1 MPLTIFNLSTVD
13 HLYIGKDTVIA
24 FAEQPVL
31 ETYNIELASED
42 KIKEHLAKPRNWV
55 PQRHETL
62 PEIPHDTAFLCS
74 PADVPGP
81 HKVQLQDKDITPD
94 IRQKFD
100 ELCEEY
106 GEAFSKNNEDI
117 GRTKLVKMDI
127 DTGDSPPVSSRPYTL
142 PLKHYEWV
150 QREIESL
157 ECAGVIT
164 KSMSKWASP
173 IVIVPKKSAPGE
185 PLKRRLCVDFRKVN
199 ELQQEVITAGKTKG
213 QISIHP
219 LPKIDEMYAKLKGAK
234 VFSTIDLRSGYHHIA
249 LGKSSRAKTAFVIPF
264 GKYEFLMVPFGLA
277 QAPAHFQ
284 LLINKVLKGLK
295 FAMTYLDD
303 IIIFSQDELQHLEH
317 LEIVFSCLRE
327 AGLKMK
333 SSKCDFFKSEI
344 HYLGHLISLEVI
356 SPLPNK
362 LDSIKHMPVPNS
374 AKEIKQFL
382 GLTGYYRK
390 FVPRFADISRPLT
403 TLTKKDAKFE
413 WTSACQK
420 SFELLKEALCGEP
433 VLKYA
438 DTSKPYTLYTDASK
452 YGWAGVLTQP
462 HIMTIDGKST
472 TTDHPV
478 AFVSGLFRGSQLNW
492 AALTKEA
499 FAIYMSVK
507 KLLFYLTDA
516 QILLRSDHKLLE
528 KFLLKNTLNS
538 KVNNWAMELEAF
550 NIQFDYI
557 KGSSNILADTLSRLI
572 AIDPDTP
579 TMPEE
584 PGYEFG
590 YAIFEE
596 FLKVQT
602 KTYEVNEVI
611 VGTDTEIFKNDP
623 ELQNSL
629 QCIENPIAPQ
639 RLKKLQQQDPNI
651 QILKCKLQN
660 NRLDKE
666 YYSLDEN
673 ELLMRKVIDSGH
685 EFHAI
690 YLPSVLIFQ
699 VLRTAHDDLG
709 HNGFPRTYAAL
720 KRVFFW
726 KGMKEDIR
734 KHCKTCATC
743 QLHKLENVKFERNI
757 FKPSL
762 QPMDFI
768 CMDLIGEFHP
778 PTSCGHRYALTAV
791 CMLTGFTWC
800 VPLKTKTAEEV
811 VKAYMDHIYCNFGG
825 SIKIL
830 TDNGTEFKNKL
841 FKEVINKL
849 GMEFSIHSPPYR
861 PQSNGKIERFH
872 RFLKTCIGKHIN
884 YGLEWD
890 ELTPMATACYN
901 FFQNCSARES
911 AFFVMFGRDP
921 INKLNMLLHAARCYF
936 HDDNGL
942 PNLEALKNIYQ
953 VVAQQLL
960 NSRE

>member
-13 HLYIGKDTVIA
+13 HLYIGNDTMIA

-42 KIKEHLAKPRNWV
+42 KIKEHLARPQNWV
-55 PQRHETL
+55 PQRHKTL
-62 PEIPHDTAFLCS
+62 PEIPHDTAFICS

-81 HKVQLQDKDITPD
+81 RKVQLQDKNITTD
-94 IRQKFD
+94 IRQKFE

-127 DTGDSPPVSSRPYTL
+127 DMGDSPPVSSRPYTL

-157 ECAGVIT
+157 EHAGVIT

-213 QISIHP
+213 QISVHP

-234 VFSTIDLRSGYHHIA
+234 VFSMIDLRSGYHHIA
-249 LGKSSRAKTAFVIPF
+249 LGKSSRAKTAFVTPF

-277 QAPAHFQ
+277 QAPAYFQ
-284 LLINKVLKGLK
+284 LLMNKVLKGLK
-295 FAMTYLDD
+295 FTMTYLDD

-317 LEIVFSCLRE
+317 LEVVFSCLQE

-333 SSKCDFFKSEI
+333 HSKCDFFKSEI
-344 HYLGHLISLEVI
+344 HYLGHLISLEGI
-356 SPLPNK
+356 SLLPKK
-362 LDSIKHMPVPNS
+362 LDSIRHMPVPNS
-374 AKEIKQFL
+374 VKEIKQFL

-403 TLTKKDAKFE
+403 TLMKKDMKFE

-438 DTSKPYTLYTDASK
+438 DTSKPYTLYADASK
-452 YGWAGVLTQP
+452 FGWAGVLTQP
-462 HIMTIDGKST
+462 HTTTIDGKPT

-492 AALTKEA
+492 AALMKEA

-507 KLLFYLTDA
+507 KLSFYLTDA
-516 QILLRSDHKLLE
+516 QILLRSDHKPLE
-528 KFLLKNTLNS
+528 KFLLKNMLNS

-557 KGSSNILADTLSRLI
+557 KGSNNILADTLSHLI

-579 TMPEE
+579 TTPEE

-590 YAIFEE
+590 YAIFDE
-596 FLKVQT
+596 FPKVQT

-611 VGTDTEIFKNDP
+611 IGTEKEIIKNDP
-623 ELQNSL
+623 DLQNSL

-639 RLKKLQQQDPNI
+639 RLRKPQQQDTNI
-651 QILKCKLQN
+651 ETLKYKLQN

-666 YYSLDEN
+666 YYSLDKN
-673 ELLMRKVIDSGH
+673 ELLMRKVIDGGH
-685 EFHAI
+685 EFCAI
-690 YLPSVLIFQ
+690 YLPSILIFQ

-743 QLHKLENVKFERNI
+743 QLHKLENMKFERKI

-768 CMDLIGEFHP
+768 CMDLIGKFHP
-778 PTSCGHRYALTAV
+778 PTSCGHHYALTAV

-800 VPLKTKTAEEV
+800 VPLKTKTVEEV
-811 VKAYMDHIYCNFGG
+811 MKAYMDHIYSNVGG

-830 TDNGTEFKNKL
+830 MDNETEFKNKL
-841 FKEVINKL
+841 FKEVVKKL
-849 GMEFSIHSPPYR
+849 GTEFSIHSPPYR
-861 PQSNGKIERFH
+861 PQSNEK
-872 RFLKTCIGKHIN
+872 
-884 YGLEWD
+884 
-890 ELTPMATACYN
+890 
-901 FFQNCSARES
+901 
-911 AFFVMFGRDP
+911 
-921 INKLNMLLHAARCYF
+921 
-936 HDDNGL
+936 
-942 PNLEALKNIYQ
+942 
-953 VVAQQLL
+953 
-960 NSRE
+960 

>member
-55 PQRHETL
+55 PQRHKTL

-81 HKVQLQDKDITPD
+81 HKVQLQDKNITTD
-94 IRQKFD
+94 IRQKFK
-100 ELCEEY
+100 ELCDEY

-173 IVIVPKKSAPGE
+173 IVVVPKKSAPGE
-185 PLKRRLCVDFRKVN
+185 PPKRRLCVDFRKIN

-234 VFSTIDLRSGYHHIA
+234 VFSTTDLRSGYHHIA
-249 LGKSSRAKTAFVIPF
+249 LGKSSRAKTAFVMPF

-277 QAPAHFQ
+277 QAPAYFQ
-284 LLINKVLKGLK
+284 LLMNKVLKGLK
-295 FAMTYLDD
+295 FTMTYLDD

-317 LEIVFSCLRE
+317 LEIVFSCLQE

-333 SSKCDFFKSEI
+333 RSKCDFFKSEI
-344 HYLGHLISLEVI
+344 HYLGHLISPEGI

-403 TLTKKDAKFE
+403 TLTKKDVKFE

-420 SFELLKEALCGEP
+420 SFELRKEALCGEP

-507 KLLFYLTDA
+507 KLSFYLTEA
-516 QILLRSDHKLLE
+516 QILLRSDHKPLE

-557 KGSSNILADTLSRLI
+557 KGSSNILVDTLSRLI

-579 TMPEE
+579 TTPEE

-596 FLKVQT
+596 FPKVKT

-611 VGTDTEIFKNDP
+611 VGMNTEIFKNDP
-623 ELQNSL
+623 ELQSSL

-639 RLKKLQQQDPNI
+639 RLKKLQQQDTNI
-651 QILKCKLQN
+651 EILKRKLQN

-673 ELLMRKVIDSGH
+673 ELLTRKVIDGGH
-685 EFHAI
+685 EFRAI

-699 VLRTAHDDLG
+699 VL
-709 HNGFPRTYAAL
+709 
-720 KRVFFW
+720 
-726 KGMKEDIR
+726 
-734 KHCKTCATC
+734 
-743 QLHKLENVKFERNI
+743 
-757 FKPSL
+757 
-762 QPMDFI
+762 
-768 CMDLIGEFHP
+768 
-778 PTSCGHRYALTAV
+778 
-791 CMLTGFTWC
+791 
-800 VPLKTKTAEEV
+800 
-811 VKAYMDHIYCNFGG
+811 
-825 SIKIL
+825 
-830 TDNGTEFKNKL
+830 
-841 FKEVINKL
+841 
-849 GMEFSIHSPPYR
+849 
-861 PQSNGKIERFH
+861 
-872 RFLKTCIGKHIN
+872 
-884 YGLEWD
+884 
-890 ELTPMATACYN
+890 
-901 FFQNCSARES
+901 
-911 AFFVMFGRDP
+911 
-921 INKLNMLLHAARCYF
+921 
-936 HDDNGL
+936 
-942 PNLEALKNIYQ
+942 
-953 VVAQQLL
+953 
-960 NSRE
+960 

>member
-62 PEIPHDTAFLCS
+62 PEILHDTAFLCS

-81 HKVQLQDKDITPD
+81 CKVQLQDKDITRD
-94 IRQKFD
+94 IRQKFE
-100 ELCEEY
+100 ELCDEY

-117 GRTKLVKMDI
+117 GKTKLVKMDI

-150 QREIESL
+150 QKEIESL

-185 PLKRRLCVDFRKVN
+185 LPKRRLCVDSRKVN
-199 ELQQEVITAGKTKG
+199 KLQQEVITAGKTKG

-249 LGKSSRAKTAFVIPF
+249 LGKSSRAKTPFVMPF

-277 QAPAHFQ
+277 QAPAYFQ
-284 LLINKVLKGLK
+284 LLMNKVLKGLK

-317 LEIVFSCLRE
+317 LEIVFNHLQE

-333 SSKCDFFKSEI
+333 RSKCDFFKSEI
-344 HYLGHLISLEVI
+344 HYLGHLISPEGI

-403 TLTKKDAKFE
+403 TLTKKDAKFK

-420 SFELLKEALCGEP
+420 SFEL
-433 VLKYA
+433 
-438 DTSKPYTLYTDASK
+438 
-452 YGWAGVLTQP
+452 
-462 HIMTIDGKST
+462 
-472 TTDHPV
+472 
-478 AFVSGLFRGSQLNW
+478 
-492 AALTKEA
+492 
-499 FAIYMSVK
+499 
-507 KLLFYLTDA
+507 
-516 QILLRSDHKLLE
+516 
-528 KFLLKNTLNS
+528 
-538 KVNNWAMELEAF
+538 EAF
-550 NIQFDYI
+550 NVQFDYI

-579 TMPEE
+579 TTPEK

-596 FLKVQT
+596 FPKVKT

-611 VGTDTEIFKNDP
+611 VGTDKEIFKNDP

-639 RLKKLQQQDPNI
+639 RLKQLQQQDTNI
-651 QILKCKLQN
+651 KILKCKLRN

-673 ELLMRKVIDSGH
+673 ELLMRKVIDGGH

-699 VLRTAHDDLG
+699 VLRMHDPG
-709 HNGFPRTYAAL
+709 SRN
-720 KRVFFW
+720 
-726 KGMKEDIR
+726 
-734 KHCKTCATC
+734 CAMFV
-743 QLHKLENVKFERNI
+743 HY
-757 FKPSL
+757 
-762 QPMDFI
+762 I
-768 CMDLIGEFHP
+768 CM
-778 PTSCGHRYALTAV
+778 
-791 CMLTGFTWC
+791 
-800 VPLKTKTAEEV
+800 
-811 VKAYMDHIYCNFGG
+811 
-825 SIKIL
+825 
-830 TDNGTEFKNKL
+830 
-841 FKEVINKL
+841 
-849 GMEFSIHSPPYR
+849 
-861 PQSNGKIERFH
+861 Q
-872 RFLKTCIGKHIN
+872 
-884 YGLEWD
+884 
-890 ELTPMATACYN
+890 
-901 FFQNCSARES
+901 
-911 AFFVMFGRDP
+911 
-921 INKLNMLLHAARCYF
+921 
-936 HDDNGL
+936 
-942 PNLEALKNIYQ
+942 YQ
-953 VVAQQLL
+953 
-960 NSRE
+960 